1 MSRLVSSMKSVG
13 FSRYRQPIYDYNGQ
27 EHIRKHRL
35 CIIDSVCF
43 VVYNTNRKQED
54 ILLSSNAKEP
64 AINEGAVRSMIL
76 YHGSNIEVREP
87 KLLKIQR
94 DLDVGR
100 GFYTTTDLQQATTW
114 ASRTA
119 RIRRTGTAC
128 VSVYEMDDKALNTL
142 RVLRF
147 EKPNQ
152 AWLAYVAAN
161 RRGQAVQNDWDVVF
175 GPVANDQT
183 MQTLLLYLDRFLT
196 AEQTIAS
203 LLPQKL
209 KDQLTFKTE
218 KAISS
223 LRFTEV
229 IHVE

>member
-1 MSRLVSSMKSVG
+1 
-13 FSRYRQPIYDYNGQ
+13 
-27 EHIRKHRL
+27 
-35 CIIDSVCF
+35 
-43 VVYNTNRKQED
+43 
-54 ILLSSNAKEP
+54 
-64 AINEGAVRSMIL
+64 
-76 YHGSNIEVREP
+76 
-87 KLLKIQR
+87 
-94 DLDVGR
+94 
-100 GFYTTTDLQQATTW
+100 
-114 ASRTA
+114 
-119 RIRRTGTAC
+119 
-128 VSVYEMDDKALNTL
+128 MDDKALNTL

-196 AEQTIAS
+196 AEQTIAN

-229 IHVE
+229 IHIE